1 MLIQKQ
7 KICTFRSSRR
17 SFQALIFEEIAL
29 LVFCIN
35 NSILIHEALFIL
47 VQLKVFIFQSIVSV
61 LINLVA
67 LDDMWCF
74 ANFNFDTGRS
84 LKAKVIA
91 FFLCKP
97 IQSGSDPSL
106 KQNFCLKDKVCGTN
120 PWMDCSRPKWKNL
133 SSSTG
138 QKNKKKTDRF

>member
-35 NSILIHEALFIL
+35 NSILFMKRSSFWCNLKFSFSKVLL
-47 VQLKVFIFQSIVSV
+47 VCSSF
-61 LINLVA
+61 LVA
-67 LDDMWCF
+67 LDDMLCF
-74 ANFNFDTGRS
+74 ANFNFDIGRS

-97 IQSGSDPSL
+97 IQSGSDPSS
-106 KQNFCLKDKVCGTN
+106 KQNFCLKDKMCGTK
-120 PWMDCSRPKWKNL
+120 PMDGLLTSEM
-133 SSSTG
+133 
-138 QKNKKKTDRF
+138 KKP